1 MQNHFYRKEDFW
13 FCQPRHP
20 FWRRR
25 WDVFFELWP
34 PTDRA
39 TIVYVG
45 GDPLVG
51 RNGKDG
57 GLWIMRSEISPPL
70 LAFFSEWKPL
80 RRESRLSLL
89 ASREGKREERN
100 GSVKECDLYFLT
112 STVVAAVKFPTHVV
126 FPFASR
132 LIPPPE
138 ILFQVFFSFHLPNG
152 KLLLSPSFLSSF
164 SFVCR
169 VWEKKTRG
177 GFCCGLGRGVTGQEK
192 NWNSGQFFF
201 VYLQQ
206 GLGRWHQTVII
217 LRCRNRRRCL
227 DHRNSKVIYPL
238 RQHRRRGEEEKGDNK
253 SRNSRVLFCPSL
265 ANHTRT
271 LSFHLFE
278 QDTKHVQY
286 VCSGTLDAPS
296 PALYWWNH
304 TFYFQD
310 VSIWFL
316 DCAQTLKSTKRK
328 VTSRVLPDAIGI
340 RPKKPTLL
348 LLLFKEH
355 YFS

>member
-1 MQNHFYRKEDFW
+1 MILPTPPPIFCGRAEMYFLSCDPLATGRRLFMLGEIPWLDETERTEDY
-13 FCQPRHP
+13 
-20 FWRRR
+20 
-25 WDVFFELWP
+25 ELW
-34 PTDRA
+34 DLKSLLSFSLFFRMEA
-39 TIVYVG
+39 TTERIEIISAG
-45 GDPLVG
+45 FE
-51 RNGKDG
+51 RGKKREREM
-57 GLWIMRSEISPPL
+57 GLWKNVIYIFWLPRWWL
-70 LAFFSEWKPL
+70 LLNFPRTSFSHLHLVSFPL
-80 RRESRLSLL
+80 RKFYFRFSSLSICQT
-89 ASREGKREERN
+89 ASCF
-100 GSVKECDLYFLT
+100 SL
-112 STVVAAVKFPTHVV
+112 
-126 FPFASR
+126 
-132 LIPPPE
+132 PPSS
-138 ILFQVFFSFHLPNG
+138 L
-152 KLLLSPSFLSSF
+152 SF

-169 VWEKKTRG
+169 VCEKQTRG
-177 GFCCGLGRGVTGQEK
+177 GFCWGLGRGVTGQEK

-227 DHRNSKVIYPL
+227 DHQNSKVIYPL

-253 SRNSRVLFCPSL
+253 SRNARVLFCPSL
-265 ANHTRT
+265 ANRTRT

-286 VCSGTLDAPS
+286 VCSGTLYAPS